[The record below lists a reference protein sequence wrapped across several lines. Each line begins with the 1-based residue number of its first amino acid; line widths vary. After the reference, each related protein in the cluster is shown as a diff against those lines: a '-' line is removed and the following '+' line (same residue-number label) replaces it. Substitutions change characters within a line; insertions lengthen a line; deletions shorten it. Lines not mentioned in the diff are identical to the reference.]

1 MATVTLNTLD
11 IPINP
16 SMATPVNILSWLG
29 ASFVDGHNVF
39 LSSLASPTPTN
50 PYETLL
56 FKGTNLTITP
66 DDGDFRQGVGQ
77 PLSTRT
83 GSGTITEF
91 AYEISSGLPYA
102 LIPYTISG
110 LSVNVADFLTHGG
123 DVLTYVLSGA
133 DIIIGTRH
141 AEVMMGYGG
150 DDVLRPGMADNAVP
164 ATRDF
169 PGALHSDVVDGGAG
183 NDTVSFEG
191 IAIDLSINL
200 ATHSA
205 IDRQPLVGP
214 NAMLQVH
221 STLISIEN
229 ATGGDGHDLLVGDAQ
244 VNILNGGSGNDTIYG
259 GAGNDTLLGGIGNDI
274 LRGDAGADMIN
285 GGDGID
291 RADYTTSTLGVIV
304 NLLNGTAS
312 DGDTLIG
319 IENIY
324 GSALNDVLIGSDVAN
339 VLYGNNGNDQLFG
352 LGGND
357 NLNGQAGDDALHGG
371 DGIDYLFGGDGND
384 GLFGNAGND
393 RLIGGNGNDFLDG
406 GLGNDVLLD
415 DAGNDQ
421 LYGGAGNDT
430 FTLGAGNDYF
440 SLGAGDDRV
449 MFVSGNGNDTIGDF
463 HNGHDVI
470 DFTGTGVTLG
480 SLQAYAVETSQGAML
495 VFGTDSIL
503 LAGVHLPQIN
513 WAADFVFS
521 V

>member
-1 MATVTLNTLD
+1 MATVTLNTLN
-11 IPINP
+11 IPNYP
-16 SMATPVNILSWLG
+16 SMAMPLNILNWLD
-29 ASFVDGHNVF
+29 ASFSGVGKVF
-39 LSSLASPTPTN
+39 LRSFSYVTATN

-56 FKGTNLTITP
+56 FKGTNLSITA
-66 DDGDFRQGVGQ
+66 DDGPNIIADGQ
-77 PLSTRT
+77 PLSART
-83 GSGTITEF
+83 GTGIITEF
-91 AYEISSGLPYA
+91 TYGYSTTASFAYY
-102 LIPYTISG
+102 PYTISG
-110 LSVNVADFLTHGG
+110 LSINVADFLSHGG

-133 DIIIGTRH
+133 DVIIGTRH
-141 AEVMMGYGG
+141 AEVLMGYGG

-191 IAIDLSINL
+191 ITIDLSINL

-244 VNILNGGSGNDTIYG
+244 INILNGGNGNDNIYG
-259 GAGNDTLLGGIGNDI
+259 GAGNDILLGGIGNDI
-274 LRGDAGADMIN
+274 LRGDAGADIIN
-285 GGDGID
+285 GGEGSD
-291 RADYTTSTLGVIV
+291 RTDYTTSTVGVTV
-304 NLLNGTAS
+304 NLANGTAS
-312 DGDTLIG
+312 DGDTLIS

-324 GSALNDVLIGSDVAN
+324 GSAHNDALVGSDAAN
-339 VLYGNNGNDQLFG
+339 VLYGYNGDDQLFG

-371 DGIDYLFGGDGND
+371 DGIDIVSGGDGND
-384 GLFGNAGND
+384 GLFGDAGND

-406 GLGNDVLLD
+406 GLGNDTLLD

-421 LYGGAGNDT
+421 LYGGAGNDI

-449 MFVSGNGNDTIGDF
+449 MFVTGNGNDTIGDF

-470 DFTGTGVTLG
+470 DFVGSGVTLA
-480 SLQAYAVETSQGAML
+480 SLQAHAVETSQGAML

>member
-16 SMATPVNILSWLG
+16 SMATPVNILNWLG
-29 ASFVDGHNVF
+29 ASFVGGHNVF
-39 LSSLASPTPTN
+39 LSSLARPTPTN

-91 AYEISSGLPYA
+91 AYEISTGLPYA
-102 LIPYTISG
+102 YIPYTISG
-110 LSVNVADFLTHGG
+110 LLINVADFLNHGG
-123 DVLTYVLSGA
+123 DVLTYVLSGT
-133 DIIIGTRH
+133 DTIIGTSH
-141 AEVMMGYGG
+141 AEVLMAYGG

-169 PGALHSDVVDGGAG
+169 PGALHSDVVDGGTG

-214 NAMLQVH
+214 NATLKVH
-221 STLISIEN
+221 ATLISIEN
-229 ATGGDGHDLLVGDAQ
+229 ALGGNGNDLLVGDAFA
-244 VNILNGGSGNDTIYG
+244 NSLSG
-259 GAGNDTLLGGIGNDI
+259 GAGNDNLYGGAGNDI
-274 LRGDAGADMIN
+274 LRGDAGSDIIN

-291 RADYTTSTLGVIV
+291 RVDYTTSSVGIIV

-312 DGDTLIG
+312 DGDTLIS

-324 GSALNDVLIGSDVAN
+324 GSVLNDVLIGSDVAN
-339 VLYGNNGNDQLFG
+339 VLYGYNGNDQLIG

-357 NLNGQAGDDALHGG
+357 NLNGQNGDDALHGG
-371 DGIDYLFGGDGND
+371 GGNDLVNGGDGND
-384 GLFGNAGND
+384 GLFGDAGND
-393 RLIGGNGNDFLDG
+393 RLVGGNGNDFLDG
-406 GLGNDVLLD
+406 GLGNDTLLD

-421 LYGGAGNDT
+421 LYGGAGNDIL
-430 FTLGAGNDYF
+430 TLGAGNDYF

-449 MFVSGNGNDTIGDF
+449 MFVSGSGNETIGDF
-463 HNGHDVI
+463 HNGRDVI
-470 DFTGTGVTLG
+470 DFTGTAVTLA
-480 SLQAYAVETSQGAML
+480 SLQAHAVETSQGAIL

-513 WAADFVFS
+513 WASDFVFG